1 MTDSSVLLSV
11 LFFFFLPHSLQRAME
26 FNQHFNFYLRG
37 FGVEWTMLV
46 EDVLCCAVP
55 IDLNHNSCLNLVMGT
70 QHIFMSPFSV
80 FLKTVLMVSLL
91 YILKSWGAT
100 NLKNCDLISKEVF
113 PAWNSSL
120 WILLRLKIK
129 GLHPSVVELRGVF
142 PLSLTG
148 FKSDLSRTWQI
159 TLLNLCRSVSII
171 PYLMWM
177 SPHYFLCKKNVK
189 ILITS
194 LGSVCALI

>member
-1 MTDSSVLLSV
+1 
-11 LFFFFLPHSLQRAME
+11 ME
-26 FNQHFNFYLRG
+26 FNQHFNFYLQ
-37 FGVEWTMLV
+37 GVCNRKNCCSSLQN
-46 EDVLCCAVP
+46 VLCCAVP
-55 IDLNHNSCLNLVMGT
+55 IDLNRNSCLNLVMGI
-70 QHIFMSPFSV
+70 QHLFKSPFSV

-91 YILKSWGAT
+91 YILRSWGAT
-100 NLKNCDLISKEVF
+100 HLKNCDPISGEVF

-129 GLHPSVVELRGVF
+129 SLHPSVVKLRGVF

-171 PYLMWM
+171 PYFLWM
-177 SPHYFLCKKNVK
+177 SPH
-189 ILITS
+189 
-194 LGSVCALI
+194 